1 MPEVSHMLGIKVK
14 RLEKEIRIFQKI
26 YVIRVLENFGMINY
40 KPRSILL
47 LVRISLSTNNLPRS
61 EKKIT
66 KTNISYWEILKFLM
80 WL

>member
-1 MPEVSHMLGIKVK
+1 MPEVSHMLGIKIK
-14 RLEKEIRIFQKI
+14 RLEKEIRIFQKV
-26 YVIRVLENFGMINY
+26 YTIRVSEKFGMISY

-66 KTNISYWEILKFLM
+66 KTIISY
-80 WL
+80 

>member
-1 MPEVSHMLGIKVK
+1 MPEVSHMLGIKIK
-14 RLEKEIRIFQKI
+14 RLEKEIRIFQKV
-26 YVIRVLENFGMINY
+26 YTIRVSEKFGMISY

-66 KTNISYWEILKFLM
+66 KTKISY
-80 WL
+80 